1 MSLLTAIIIILQ
13 KSQFVKSLLER
24 NTEEEQFQASE
35 CSKCH
40 TDPTDLHP
48 SSHLQMNVLA
58 IGGSGGGGGG
68 GGGLSSREVAML

>member
-1 MSLLTAIIIILQ
+1 MSLLTAIIKILQ

-24 NTEEEQFQASE
+24 NTEEEQFRVSE
-35 CSKCH
+35 CSTCH

-68 GGGLSSREVAML
+68 LASRDVAML

>member
-13 KSQFVKSLLER
+13 KSRFVKSLLER

-48 SSHLQMNVLA
+48 SSLLA
-58 IGGSGGGGGG
+58 IGGSSGG